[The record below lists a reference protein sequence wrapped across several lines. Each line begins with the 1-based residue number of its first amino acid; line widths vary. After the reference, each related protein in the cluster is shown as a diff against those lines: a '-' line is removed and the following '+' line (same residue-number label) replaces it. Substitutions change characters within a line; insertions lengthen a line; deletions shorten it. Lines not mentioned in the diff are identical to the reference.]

1 MKTIYLAS
9 GNAHK
14 LHELQA
20 ALEQAGLAIKVKGP
34 DTIGGMPEVE
44 ETGSTFESNALLKA
58 QGLREFGPSEG
69 WFLADDSGIE
79 IDALG
84 WAPRCYLRTLC
95 RYWNCNDEANNDK
108 VLQEMKGFPES
119 DRTCRFQCVLALIGD
134 GFEETFAGACEGK
147 LLSERQGDGGF
158 GYDPLFL
165 PDESELTFA
174 EISLDEKAKISHRA
188 RALTKLIDWIASSV
202 KSVDFIP
209 GYLAIYPF
217 N

>member
-14 LHELQA
+14 LHELQS
-20 ALEQAGLAIKVKGP
+20 ALEQAGLAVKVKGP

-58 QGLREFGPSEG
+58 QGLREVGPSEG

-79 IDALG
+79 IDDLDGRPGVISA
-84 WAPRCYLRTLC
+84 
-95 RYWNCNDEANNDK
+95 RYAGMECNDEANNDK
-108 VLQEMKGFPES
+108 VLQEMKDFPKS

-188 RALTKLIDWIASSV
+188 RALTKLIDWIASQ
-202 KSVDFIP
+202 
-209 GYLAIYPF
+209 
-217 N
+217 

>member
-14 LHELQA
+14 LYELQA

-58 QGLREFGPSEG
+58 HGLREVGPSEG

-79 IDALG
+79 IDALNG
-84 WAPRCYLRTLC
+84 RPGVISA
-95 RYWNCNDEANNDK
+95 RYAGLDCNDEANNDK
-108 VLQEMKGFPES
+108 VLEEMKGLPES
-119 DRTCRFQCVLALIGD
+119 DRICRFQCVLALVGNGVEI
-134 GFEETFAGACEGK
+134 TFAGACEGK

-188 RALTKLIDWIASSV
+188 RALTKLISWLKLQDV
-202 KSVDFIP
+202 
-209 GYLAIYPF
+209 
-217 N
+217 

>member
-20 ALEQAGLAIKVKGP
+20 ALEQAGLAVKVKGP

-79 IDALG
+79 IDDLDGRPGVISA
-84 WAPRCYLRTLC
+84 
-95 RYWNCNDEANNDK
+95 RYAGMECNDEANNDK
-108 VLQEMKGFPES
+108 VLQEMKDFPES

-188 RALTKLIDWIASSV
+188 RALTKLIDWIASQ
-202 KSVDFIP
+202 
-209 GYLAIYPF
+209 
-217 N
+217 